1 MRFNRASSMPGTQV
15 TMRLLLATLAFLAL
29 AAFSASQAQQTR
41 ASSSA
46 TSGVDYRS
54 GVEQET
60 FSLVN
65 QYRKTNKLPPL
76 VWDGAIAQA
85 ARAHSK
91 DMATGEVDFGHEG
104 FGDRV
109 SHLKTVMTGLWGAG
123 ENVLMTDDLDQ
134 VARNAV
140 ALWLRS
146 PHHLENIR
154 GDYNYSG
161 LGVWQDK
168 DGAIYFTQIF
178 VKIKSPAQEAE
189 AEPQPSVVTS
199 FGLLAAPKTRSAP

>member
-1 MRFNRASSMPGTQV
+1 MPGTQV
-15 TMRLLLATLAFLAL
+15 TTRLLATLAFLSL
-29 AAFSASQAQQTR
+29 AAFVTSPAQQTR

-46 TSGVDYRS
+46 TSGADYRS

-65 QYRKTNKLPPL
+65 QYRKTNRLPPL
-76 VWDGAIAQA
+76 VWAGAIAQA

-91 DMATGEVDFGHEG
+91 DMATGEVDFGHDG
-104 FGDRV
+104 FDDRV

-123 ENVLMTDDLDQ
+123 ENVLMTDNLDQ
-134 VARNAV
+134 VARKAV

-168 DGAIYFTQIF
+168 DGAVYFTQIF

-189 AEPQPSVVTS
+189 TEPQSSVITP
-199 FGLLAAPKTRSAP
+199 FGLLASPKTRNAP

>member
-1 MRFNRASSMPGTQV
+1 MPKIQVAARFF
-15 TMRLLLATLAFLAL
+15 LLIAFLAL
-29 AAFSASQAQQTR
+29 ATFSDAGAQQTPG
-41 ASSSA
+41 
-46 TSGVDYRS
+46 TSGADYRG

-65 QYRKTNKLPPL
+65 QYRKASLLPPL
-76 VWDGAIAQA
+76 AWDGAIAKA

-91 DMATGEVDFGHEG
+91 DMATGEVDFGHGG
-104 FGDRV
+104 FNDRV
-109 SHLKTVMTGLWGAG
+109 SRLRTVLPGLWGAG
-123 ENVLMTDDLDQ
+123 ENVLMTDSLDQ

-146 PHHLENIR
+146 PHHLKNIR

-178 VKIKSPAQEAE
+178 VKIKPPTQEAQ
-189 AEPQPSVVTS
+189 AEPAPSMVAP
-199 FGLLAAPKTRSAP
+199 FGIFASPNTRAVP